1 MSVGR
6 LKGTIAKGASL
17 TGEAR
22 IKCGSYTG
30 EEYEGS
36 YSITPTSTRQILQT
50 NERVCLAN
58 IAIEPIPSNYGLIT
72 YDGTVITVS

>member
-6 LKGTIAKGASL
+6 LKGTLNEGSTLI
-17 TGEAR
+17 GETR

-30 EEYEGS
+30 EEYEGA
-36 YSITPTSTRQILQT
+36 YTVTPSSERQILKT
-50 NERVCLAN
+50 NERVCLGN
-58 IAIEPIPSNYGLIT
+58 IAIEPVPSNYGLIT